1 MALITSLISSYYWS
15 HILKLTMSDMQILM
29 DRKTMVH
36 RRKYADRKHRK
47 PQRPF
52 SVDSVGK
59 EHDKKDNNWNYDNN
73 IRLDMPLTTNKPR
86 EVEMINP
93 KSGIRERL
101 FESCSAAARSTNI
114 NRTKMSRSK
123 FLYFYFIF

>member
-1 MALITSLISSYYWS
+1 
-15 HILKLTMSDMQILM
+15 MSDMQILM
-29 DRKTMVH
+29 DSKTNAH
-36 RRKYADRKHRK
+36 KRKYADRKHRR

-52 SVDSVGK
+52 SIDSVGK
-59 EHDKKDNNWNYDNN
+59 EHVKKDNNWDYDNN
-73 IRLDMPLTTNKPR
+73 ISLDIPLTTNKPR

-123 FLYFYFIF
+123 YF